1 MSALSDLRVEDKPI
15 HDYILKTARSESMNI
30 FEGMNE
36 LRSS

>member
-1 MSALSDLRVEDKPI
+1 MSALSDLSGEGKLVHE
-15 HDYILKTARSESMNI
+15 YNLKTARSESMNI